1 MRSEIR
7 SGIPSGGPFS
17 VLIGSISIFFGFPD
31 SWKFVLFDFLIFR
44 RSTWILRQP
53 ERIQTVIFTSTV
65 LRHHAVDF
73 LGAES
78 SYFLMIVFL
87 GRSTWILR
95 SHMVNPTIHSTS
107 CLISLLYHGLSLR
120 NRFKIHA
127 DVRKMK
133 NTNVYDTKTR
143 NTAKNHQ
150 KLSRTIITIW
160 IIYSGELLHTHLNK
174 ILWTK

>member
-1 MRSEIR
+1 M
-7 SGIPSGGPFS
+7 
-17 VLIGSISIFFGFPD
+17 LIGSIPLIFGVPEG
-31 SWKFVLFDFLIFR
+31 WKFVLFDFLIFR

-53 ERIQTVIFTSTV
+53 ERIQTVIFTPTV
-65 LRHHAVDF
+65 LLHHNYGRF
-73 LGAES
+73 QNFWMFSKAES

-95 SHMVNPTIHSTS
+95 SHMANPTIHSTS

-120 NRFKIHA
+120 NRFKIHV

-133 NTNVYDTKTR
+133 NTNFYDTKTR

-160 IIYSGELLHTHLNK
+160 IIYSGELLHIPLTP
-174 ILWTK
+174 